1 MKRLSRLLSVVLTV
15 SFVLPL
21 MSGID
26 VSAAGD
32 VPINSSYFPDANF
45 RNVVR
50 SYDSDGNGVLS
61 AGERNA
67 VRNIHCENMNISSIQ
82 GVEQFP
88 QIQGLWCLGNHI
100 SSMNLT
106 GNPELGDFIRQ
117 HSKRLGVLTHI
128 CALLM

>member
-1 MKRLSRLLSVVLTV
+1 MKLLSRMLAVVLTAF
-15 SFVLPL
+15 FVLPM

-26 VSAAGD
+26 VLAAGD
-32 VPINSSYFPDANF
+32 VPINGSYFPDANF
-45 RNVVR
+45 RSVVS

-67 VRNIHCENMNISSIQ
+67 VRNIHCENMNIHSLQ

-100 SSMNLT
+100 SSMDLT
-106 GNPELGDFIRQ
+106 GNPELVGVWCSDNDF
-117 HSKRLGVLTHI
+117 T
-128 CALLM
+128 